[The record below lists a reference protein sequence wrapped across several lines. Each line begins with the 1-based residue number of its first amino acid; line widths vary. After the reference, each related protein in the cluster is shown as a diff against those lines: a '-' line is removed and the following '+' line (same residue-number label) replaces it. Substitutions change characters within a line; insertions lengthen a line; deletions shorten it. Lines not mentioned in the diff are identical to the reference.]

1 MKISQRDRIEAQKVV
16 EEFKKEKTDK
26 EIFYNLCFAIMAPQ
40 TTFINNRKATAK
52 LIEHDFY
59 SKNIDDYLLYDLIRK
74 TRFYRQKTDRLSR
87 AKKQF
92 QDILECLRTDASS
105 FDKRE
110 YLVKN
115 VKGLGMKAASHLLRN
130 MGCTDLA
137 IIDTHVLKFLRE
149 ETPKNKKEYIEMEKT
164 FNSKARDRDLSPAE
178 LDAIIWKQY
187 SNTDWNNFIY

>member
-1 MKISQRDRIEAQKVV
+1 MKITQTDRIEAQKVV
-16 EEFKKEKTDK
+16 KEFRKEKTDR

-59 SKNIDDYLLYDLIRK
+59 NKNIDDSLLYDLIRE

-92 QDILECLRTDASS
+92 RDILECLRADASS
-105 FDKRE
+105 FEKRE

-130 MGCTDLA
+130 MGCTNLA
-137 IIDTHVLKFLRE
+137 IIDTHVLKFLHK
-149 ETPKNKKEYIEMEKT
+149 ETPKNKREYIEMEEA
-164 FNSKARDRDLSPAE
+164 FNSKAKKRGLLPAE

-187 SNTDWNNFIY
+187 SNTNWNNFVY